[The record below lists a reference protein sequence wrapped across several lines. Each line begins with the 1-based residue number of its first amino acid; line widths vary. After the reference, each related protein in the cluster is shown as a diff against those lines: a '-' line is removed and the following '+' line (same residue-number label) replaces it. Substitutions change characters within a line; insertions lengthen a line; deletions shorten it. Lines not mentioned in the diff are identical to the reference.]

1 MNTRTV
7 EGRRRWRP
15 YCAGV
20 LLPRKSVLPQTPTY
34 RPDLLLQ
41 ALGILLGPLIVQ
53 LKHPRLLLVAGC
65 LQELTN
71 VVQATSGTTKLI
83 FDEIS
88 A

>member
-1 MNTRTV
+1 MQVSSCPANLCCL
-7 EGRRRWRP
+7 RR
-15 YCAGV
+15 
-20 LLPRKSVLPQTPTY
+20 PTY

-65 LQELTN
+65 LQGLTN